1 MAFTDP
7 NPALPGPPTMT
18 MYGARFEV
26 PQVDSPNF
34 NLPQTV
40 NSLDVQ
46 ASAAAA
52 TKGASQG
59 TDTNLALSSAAN
71 APKPG
76 GGLAKIGELTAAIA
90 GLAAIGAAGAALA
103 TGKTGIG
110 GNLAPGLSV
119 GVGLTGVGIPTPPV
133 SAGIGI
139 STGTVLNTGIGL
151 ATTGV
156 NAGVNVSGGG
166 VGVNLGGGAIGANV
180 GGGINAGV
188 NLGRLGSA
196 GVNVGLGGVSAGAN
210 LGSKC
215 GVGAAIAS
223 GGIPGVGINAGINA
237 NVKLPNLGA
246 LGGLNLGNL
255 GVGARLKFEA
265 PCIVIDGV
273 GNLWFPD
280 KFPMSQ
286 LFGKFAIPG
295 LGTVLSAQQINIGI
309 NAGVNFGFNFNT
321 DLFNFANKFGANIAG
336 SIRGIVGL
344 AGALGVSVDIECLT
358 GLLGCERINVA
369 ASKLKKVR
377 TDMQNPK
384 VPLPIVSPRTKQV
397 KVTTT
402 INSKP
407 INDLLNL
414 PKSLIK

>member
-7 NPALPGPPTMT
+7 NPALPGPPTIT

-40 NSLDVQ
+40 NSLNVQ

-52 TKGASQG
+52 SQG
-59 TDTNLALSSAAN
+59 AAQGVDTNLALSSAAN

-103 TGKTGIG
+103 TGKTGIAA
-110 GNLAPGLSV
+110 NLAPGLNV
-119 GVGLTGVGIPTPPV
+119 GVGLTNVGVATPAV
-133 SAGIGI
+133 STGIGI
-139 STGTVLNTGIGL
+139 STGTALNTGIGL
-151 ATTGV
+151 ATTGINAGV
-156 NAGVNVSGGG
+156 NVGGGGVNVSGGG
-166 VGVNLGGGAIGANV
+166 VGVNV
-180 GGGINAGV
+180 GGGVGAGV
-188 NLGRLGSA
+188 SLGRLGAA
-196 GVNVGLGGVSAGAN
+196 GVNVGIGGVSVGAN

-223 GGIPGVGINAGINA
+223 GAIPGVGVNAGINA
-237 NVKLPNLGA
+237 NIKLPSLGA

-255 GVGARLKFEA
+255 AVGARLKFEA
-265 PCIVIDGV
+265 PCIVVDGV

-286 LFGKFAIPG
+286 LFGNFALPA
-295 LGTVLSAQQINIGI
+295 LGTVLSGQQINIGI

-336 SIRGIVGL
+336 SIRGIASL
-344 AGALGVSVDIECLT
+344 AGALGVGVDIECLT
-358 GLLGCERINVA
+358 GLLGCDRIDVA

-377 TDMQNPK
+377 TGMELPK
-384 VPLPIVSPRTKQV
+384 VPLPIVGPRTKQV